1 MTENYNSMNTIVFGN
16 SKNIITR
23 RNDMKYRK
31 LTDEEVI
38 KSLECCNLKG
48 NCKHCPC
55 WLGNGKCIAQSMLR
69 GALDLIKRQQ
79 AQIKEADNGIT

>member
-1 MTENYNSMNTIVFGN
+1 
-16 SKNIITR
+16 
-23 RNDMKYRK
+23 MKYRK